1 MEIQELD
8 LLLRLVI
15 AHLLADF
22 IFQTDR
28 IAEGKKNKGFSWF
41 FVLHITIVGI
51 LTCIIINDVWGGLTI
66 TAIHAVIDFMKIKL
80 DKDKLWAF
88 VIDQFLHFITLVA
101 YWLFVTDNQLSS
113 MLEQFSLLVNN
124 AEVLIV
130 IIGYLVLTVPTGVL
144 ISYFTRNWQKEIE
157 KNEKSKGLPAAGK
170 WIGIIERIL
179 VLTFILFQ
187 AWQPIGFLLA
197 AKSVFRFGDLK
208 QSSDRKKTEYILIGT
223 LLSFSISILF
233 GIYITYLLSVV

>member
-28 IAEGKKNKGFSWF
+28 IAEGKKSNCFSWF

-51 LTCIIINDVWGGLTI
+51 LTCILINDVWGGLTI

-80 DKDKLWAF
+80 DKDMLWAF
-88 VIDQFLHFITLVA
+88 VIDQLLHFISRLCCVLA
-101 YWLFVTDNQLSS
+101 IRNQITSFPD

-130 IIGYLVLTVPTGVL
+130 IIGYLALTVPTGVL
-144 ISYFTRNWQKEIE
+144 ISYFTRQ
-157 KNEKSKGLPAAGK
+157 
-170 WIGIIERIL
+170 
-179 VLTFILFQ
+179 
-187 AWQPIGFLLA
+187 LA
-197 AKSVFRFGDLK
+197 DPGN
-208 QSSDRKKTEYILIGT
+208 
-223 LLSFSISILF
+223 
-233 GIYITYLLSVV
+233 